1 MSIRPPVLVFD
12 LDGTL
17 ADTAHDL
24 IGALN
29 MLLRR
34 EGLSPV
40 ALETARPLVGA
51 GARALIERGFARQ
64 GAPLDGPRTD
74 PLVRDFL
81 VHYEAHIADESRLF
95 PGALAALDRFKAAGF
110 HLAVC
115 TNKPEA
121 LARLLLE
128 KLSAADRFA
137 AICGRGSFPMHKP
150 DPRTLWLTID
160 AANGD
165 PRRAVMVGDSKTDI
179 DTARA
184 AGTPSVAVDFGYTD
198 TPVAAFSPDRV
209 ISHFDELWDAVASLD
224 AALFAASPPAR
235 SSIS

>member
-1 MSIRPPVLVFD
+1 MTIRPPVLVFD

-29 MLLRR
+29 ALLLR

-40 ALETARPLVGA
+40 ALEAARPLVGA

-64 GAPLDGPRTD
+64 GAPLDSERTD
-74 PLVRDFL
+74 ALVRDFL
-81 VHYEAHIADESRLF
+81 VRYEAHIADESRLF

-110 HLAVC
+110 RLAVC

-121 LARLLLE
+121 LARLLLQR
-128 KLSAADRFA
+128 LSAADRFA
-137 AICGRGSFPMHKP
+137 AICGRGSFPTHKP
-150 DPRTLWLTID
+150 DPNTLWLTIE
-160 AANGD
+160 AADGD

-224 AALFAASPPAR
+224 AALFEAPAR
-235 SSIS
+235 SFSS

>member
-1 MSIRPPVLVFD
+1 MTFQPPVLVFD

-24 IGALN
+24 TGALN
-29 MLLRR
+29 ALLAR
-34 EGLSPV
+34 EGLTPL
-40 ALETARPLVGA
+40 ALEAARPLVGA
-51 GARALIERGFARQ
+51 GARALIERGFACH
-64 GAPLDGPRTD
+64 GAPP
-74 PLVRDFL
+74 
-81 VHYEAHIADESRLF
+81 HIADESRLF

-110 HLAVC
+110 RLAVC

-121 LARLLLE
+121 LARLLLQ

-137 AICGRGSFPMHKP
+137 AICGRGSFPMRKP
-150 DPRTLWLTID
+150 DPRTLWLTIE
-160 AANGD
+160 AADGD
-165 PRRAVMVGDSKTDI
+165 PRRAVMIGDSKTDI

-184 AGTPSVAVDFGYTD
+184 AGTPAVAVDFGYTD

-224 AALFAASPPAR
+224 ASLFATASPMQSF
-235 SSIS
+235 SS